1 MDKYEGEFKDGKR
14 TGHGTYS
21 FANGDKYVGSFINGE
36 KQEEENTLFR
46 TVIGILV
53 NFKVI
58 KCTEK
63 ANTYMQLEEY
73 ILVYLRKEIFL

>member
-1 MDKYEGEFKDGKR
+1 MAK
-14 TGHGTYS
+14 
-21 FANGDKYVGSFINGE
+21 N
-36 KQEEENTLFR
+36 QEEENTLFQ

-58 KCTEK
+58 KCMEK
-63 ANTYMQLEEY
+63 ANTYTQLEEY